1 MLSRNSY
8 PQQYVDT
15 CRAAVGSHL
24 ASYDALGL
32 SAEARAG
39 FERGHVHQLVLARDN
54 YFTHRAR
61 GVEGKDGNP
70 LNEVRMLCTSVREH
84 DGVLAAEKVIK
95 YSAEGS
101 RPGHRRRDRLRR
113 RRLPQARRG
122 VLRRDREAVR
132 LDPLGG

>member
-39 FERGHVHQLVLARDN
+39 FERGYVHQLVLARDT

-70 LNEVRMLCTSVREH
+70 LNEVRMLCTSIREH

-101 RPGHRRRDRLRR
+101 
-113 RRLPQARRG
+113 
-122 VLRRDREAVR
+122 VLGLAIGDEIDSDVAAFRKLAEAFFDEIEKR
-132 LDPLGG
+132 FG